1 MKLVHVAV
9 GVVLR
14 GTQVFVSLRADN
26 AHQGGK
32 WEFPG
37 GKVEANETVLDALRR
52 ELQEEIGILVQSSEP
67 LLVIEHDYGDKLV
80 KLDVHSVSAFNGEPE
95 GKENQQTR
103 WVEVSAL
110 EASEFPAANVAI
122 IDALQQ
128 KYTK

>member
-14 GTQVFVSLRADN
+14 GTQVFISLRADN

-95 GKENQQTR
+95 GKENQLTR

-110 EASEFPAANVAI
+110 EAGEFPAANVAI

-128 KYTK
+128 KYSK

>member
-14 GTQVFVSLRADN
+14 GTQVFISLRADN

>member
-14 GTQVFVSLRADN
+14 GTQVFISLRADN

-80 KLDVHSVSAFNGEPE
+80 KLDVHAVSAFGGEPE
-95 GKENQQTR
+95 GKESQQTR

-110 EASEFPAANVAI
+110 EAGEFPAANVAI

-128 KYTK
+128 KYSK

>member
-1 MKLVHVAV
+1 MKIVHVAV

-14 GTQVFVSLRADN
+14 GTQVFISLRADN

-37 GKVEANETVLDALRR
+37 GKVEANETALDALRR

-80 KLDVHSVSAFNGEPE
+80 KLDVHAVSAFGGEPE

-110 EASEFPAANVAI
+110 EAGEFPAANVAI

-128 KYTK
+128 KYLK

>member
-14 GTQVFVSLRADN
+14 GTQVFISLRADN

-37 GKVEANETVLDALRR
+37 GKVEAIESVLDALRR
-52 ELQEEIGILVQSSEP
+52 ELQEEIGIQVQSSEP
-67 LLVIEHDYGDKLV
+67 LIVIEHDYGDKLV
-80 KLDVHSVSAFNGEPE
+80 KLDVHTVSAFNGEPD

-128 KYTK
+128 KYLK

>member
-14 GTQVFVSLRADN
+14 GTQVFISLRADN

-95 GKENQQTR
+95 GKENQLTR

-110 EASEFPAANVAI
+110 DAGEFPAANVAI

-128 KYTK
+128 KYSK

>member
-9 GVVLR
+9 GVVRR
-14 GTQVFVSLRADN
+14 GTQVFISLRADN

-128 KYTK
+128 KYSK